1 MPLARIAALARDPKP
16 MLELANIS
24 VRFGGLKALDDVTL
38 RVNAGEIVG
47 LVGPNGAGKT
57 TLFDV
62 ISGSIRPGD
71 GTLSLDGADL
81 MSKPVYARAR
91 RTLGRTFQIPQ
102 PMQGLTVA
110 ENMRVAQRFGGGMVD
125 VAAVA
130 EILSLV
136 GLDTLANRDA
146 ATGLSLTE
154 MKALEIAKALAT
166 RPRVLLLD
174 EVLAGLEAHG
184 KRRFTRLLADI
195 RTRYALTI
203 LIIEHDIETIS
214 TLCPRVAVL
223 DFGRLIAD
231 GAPDAVFRD
240 AVVVASY
247 TGMDARA

>member
-1 MPLARIAALARDPKP
+1 

-24 VRFGGLKALDDVTL
+24 VRFGGLKALDDVSL

-57 TLFDV
+57 TLFNV
-62 ISGSIRPGD
+62 ISGSIRPRE
-71 GTLSLDGADL
+71 GTLALDGADL
-81 MSKPVYARAR
+81 RSKPDYARAR

-102 PMQGLTVA
+102 PMKGLTVA
-110 ENMRVAQRFGGGMVD
+110 ENMRVAQRFGAGAVD
-125 VAAVA
+125 AEAVA

-136 GLDTLANRDA
+136 GLDALADRDA
-146 ATGLSLTE
+146 ATGLSLAE

-166 RPRVLLLD
+166 RPRLLLLD

-184 KRRFTRLLADI
+184 KRRFTQLLAAI
-195 RTRYALTI
+195 RARYALTI

-231 GAPDAVFRD
+231 GSPDAVFRD

-247 TGMDARA
+247 TGVDVRA